1 MRFRPDHIGT
11 EALFFMKG
19 WLGMGTI
26 VFVGAGSMAE
36 AIIAGILNNEVIQA
50 NDIFVM
56 NKSDDDRLSC
66 LQKTYGVSL
75 VCQERK
81 ALREAELI
89 VLATKPKDIK
99 EAMLNIADDVNGDAA
114 VLSVIAG
121 VSIQTI
127 EDGLGNRPIARSM
140 PNTSAMIGK
149 SASGVS
155 MNRLVD
161 TALRNRILDL
171 LSSIGIVKE
180 VEEDELHTVTA
191 LSGSGPAY
199 IYYMVEALE
208 EAATSKGLSND
219 VARELIIQTI
229 EGAAAMLRQTGE
241 EPKLLRKNVT
251 SPGGTTEAG
260 LKALDDRLFKEVIM
274 ECINCAERRS
284 RELGALS

>member
-1 MRFRPDHIGT
+1 
-11 EALFFMKG
+11 
-19 WLGMGTI
+19 MGTI

-36 AIIAGILNNEVIQA
+36 AIIAGILKNEVIQA
-50 NDIFVM
+50 SDVFVM
-56 NKSDDDRLSC
+56 NKSDDERLSFM
-66 LQKTYGVSL
+66 KESYGVSI
-75 VCQERK
+75 VCDERI
-81 ALREAELI
+81 ALKEAELI

-99 EAMLNIADDVNGDAA
+99 QAMLDIREFLNDDAA

-121 VSIQTI
+121 VSIETM
-127 EDGLGNRPIARSM
+127 ESGLGNRPIARSM
-140 PNTSAMIGK
+140 PNTSATIGK

-155 MNRLVD
+155 MNALVD
-161 TALRNRILDL
+161 STLRKRILDL
-171 LSSIGIVKE
+171 LSSIGVVKE

-208 EAATSKGLSND
+208 EAAISKGLSNE
-219 VARELIIQTI
+219 VARELVIQTF

-241 EPKLLRKNVT
+241 EPELLRRNVT

-260 LKALDDRLFKEVIM
+260 LQALEDRLFKETIQ
-274 ECINCAERRS
+274 ECISRAEMRS

>member
-1 MRFRPDHIGT
+1 
-11 EALFFMKG
+11 
-19 WLGMGTI
+19 
-26 VFVGAGSMAE
+26 
-36 AIIAGILNNEVIQA
+36 
-50 NDIFVM
+50 
-56 NKSDDDRLSC
+56 
-66 LQKTYGVSL
+66 
-75 VCQERK
+75 
-81 ALREAELI
+81 
-89 VLATKPKDIK
+89 
-99 EAMLNIADDVNGDAA
+99 
-114 VLSVIAG
+114 
-121 VSIQTI
+121 
-127 EDGLGNRPIARSM
+127 
-140 PNTSAMIGK
+140 
-149 SASGVS
+149 
-155 MNRLVD
+155 

-260 LKALDDRLFKEVIM
+260 LKALDDRLFKEV
-274 ECINCAERRS
+274 
-284 RELGALS
+284 